1 MESSPLEG
9 KKKRKPY
16 LSKAHKKNRLLFS
29 GKYQGLGENWKK
41 SNIFDEKKF
50 NLDGPDGYNF
60 SWAGINTEEV
70 VHFRRAMGGPSVM
83 IWACFN
89 YHGKSKLAF
98 IDGTV
103 NSTKYQKILRENLL
117 PFTTEQNIPD
127 VLFQQDNAKPHV
139 SISTKNWLESNNID
153 TMF

>member
-1 MESSPLEG
+1 VKLE
-9 KKKRKPY
+9 
-16 LSKAHKKNRLLFS
+16 
-29 GKYQGLGENWKK
+29 K
-41 SNIFDEKKF
+41 SNIFDGKKF

-60 SWAGINTEEV
+60 YWSGINTEEV
-70 VHFRRAMGGPSVM
+70 IYSRRAMGGPSVM

-103 NSTKYQKILRENLL
+103 IRMKYQEILRDNLL
-117 PFTTEQNIPD
+117 TFIIEQNIPD

-153 TMF
+153 TMFWLAFSPDLNPIENLWGELSRLVYMDN